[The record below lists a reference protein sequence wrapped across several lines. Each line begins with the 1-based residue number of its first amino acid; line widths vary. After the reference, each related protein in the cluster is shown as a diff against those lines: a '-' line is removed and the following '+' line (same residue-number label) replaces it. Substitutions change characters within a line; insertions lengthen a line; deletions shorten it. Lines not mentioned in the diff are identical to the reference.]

1 MLIRCPNN
9 HVDFQ
14 QLGLAREYLMID
26 HDGAIMVAS
35 SAGALVY
42 QVMPF
47 NPISSNDVV
56 QFAYD

>member
-1 MLIRCPNN
+1 
-9 HVDFQ
+9 
-14 QLGLAREYLMID
+14 MID
-26 HDGAIMVAS
+26 HHGAIMVAS

-47 NPISSNDVV
+47 NPINSNDVV